1 MTKASSVLIVEDDD
15 WFAEQQMRT
24 LAGAGFTVTHVPHGL
39 AAIEALDR
47 FKPDILVLDIFL
59 PGPNALAL
67 LHELQSYADL
77 ARLPII
83 VCSNSAADVPEG
95 ALTEYGVSCVIDK
108 TSMQP
113 VDLVA
118 AVRRELV

>member
-1 MTKASSVLIVEDDD
+1 
-15 WFAEQQMRT
+15 

>member
-67 LHELQSYADL
+67 LHADL
-77 ARLPII
+77 AQLPII